1 MKKYYYCSVLPKG
14 MKNTYYYIAD
24 EEVKVNAFVEF
35 PFGYENT
42 LVIGTVM
49 EVGLFDEDNVP
60 FPVERTK
67 QILRTVSQEEFDNY
81 PGFYAALHD
90 DDDDDIEYELEEAE
104 DYILCEDYDS
114 IFDWAYE
121 HHDRIESDRIMEMV
135 CRCYEICVEN
145 GNPVAALNLGTLY
158 YTGTYLERDY
168 QKAAALYEIAAKA
181 GERRAICNLGYCW
194 YYGRHQAVD
203 YERAYS
209 YFHLAVLLYDD
220 PNSLYKLGDMY
231 RTGKFVEQNE
241 IFAIKLY
248 FRALNAIMR
257 EDEDKFC
264 LADIQLRIG
273 RAFLEGR
280 QIEPDP
286 ERALHFL
293 TDALAGF
300 YARRKTDPFVKG
312 LIIEAK
318 ELIAQAAVALDK
330 EVI

>member
-104 DYILCEDYDS
+104 DYSLCEDYDS

-231 RTGKFVEQNE
+231 RTGKFVEKND

-273 RAFLEGR
+273 RAFLEDK
-280 QIEPDP
+280 QIEFDP

-318 ELIAQAAVALDK
+318 ELIAQAAAALDK

>member
-1 MKKYYYCSVLPKG
+1 M
-14 MKNTYYYIAD
+14 
-24 EEVKVNAFVEF
+24 
-35 PFGYENT
+35 
-42 LVIGTVM
+42 
-49 EVGLFDEDNVP
+49 
-60 FPVERTK
+60 
-67 QILRTVSQEEFDNY
+67 
-81 PGFYAALHD
+81 
-90 DDDDDIEYELEEAE
+90 
-104 DYILCEDYDS
+104 
-114 IFDWAYE
+114 
-121 HHDRIESDRIMEMV
+121 
-135 CRCYEICVEN
+135 
-145 GNPVAALNLGTLY
+145 
-158 YTGTYLERDY
+158 
-168 QKAAALYEIAAKA
+168 
-181 GERRAICNLGYCW
+181 
-194 YYGRHQAVD
+194 
-203 YERAYS
+203 
-209 YFHLAVLLYDD
+209 LLYDD

-231 RTGKFVEQNE
+231 RTGKFVEQND

-293 TDALAGF
+293 TDALTGF

-318 ELIAQAAVALDK
+318 ELIAQAAAALDK

>member
-49 EVGLFDEDNVP
+49 EVGYFDEDNVP

-121 HHDRIESDRIMEMV
+121 HHDRIESDCIMEMV

-145 GNPVAALNLGTLY
+145 GNPIAALNLGTLY

-220 PNSLYKLGDMY
+220 PNSLSS
-231 RTGKFVEQNE
+231 
-241 IFAIKLY
+241 
-248 FRALNAIMR
+248 
-257 EDEDKFC
+257 
-264 LADIQLRIG
+264 
-273 RAFLEGR
+273 
-280 QIEPDP
+280 
-286 ERALHFL
+286 
-293 TDALAGF
+293 
-300 YARRKTDPFVKG
+300 PFS
-312 LIIEAK
+312 
-318 ELIAQAAVALDK
+318 QQSS
-330 EVI
+330 

>member
-35 PFGYENT
+35 PFGYNNT

-49 EVGLFDEDNVP
+49 EAGYFDEDNVP

-67 QILRTVSQEEFDNY
+67 HILRTVSQEEFDAY
-81 PGFYAALHD
+81 PGFYAVLHN

-114 IFDWAYE
+114 VFDWAYD
-121 HHDRIESDRIMEMV
+121 HQDCIESDRIMEMV

-158 YTGTYLERDY
+158 YNGTYLERDY

-231 RTGKFVEQNE
+231 RTGKFVEKND

-273 RAFLEGR
+273 RAFLEDK
-280 QIEPDP
+280 QIEFDP

-300 YARRKTDPFVKG
+300 YERKKTDPFVKG

-318 ELIAQAAVALDK
+318 ELIAQAAAALDK

>member
-49 EVGLFDEDNVP
+49 EVGFFDEDNVP

-67 QILRTVSQEEFDNY
+67 HILRTVSQEEFDAY
-81 PGFYAALHD
+81 PGFYAAQYD

-104 DYILCEDYDS
+104 DYILCEDYDA
-114 IFDWAYE
+114 IFDWAYD
-121 HHDRIESDRIMEMV
+121 HHDKIVSDRIMEMV

-158 YTGTYLERDY
+158 YNGTYLERDY
-168 QKAAALYEIAAKA
+168 QKAAELYEIAAKA

-231 RTGKFVEQNE
+231 RTGKFVEKND

-273 RAFLEGR
+273 RAFLEDK
-280 QIEPDP
+280 QIEFDP

-318 ELIAQAAVALDK
+318 ELIAQAAAALDK

>member
-49 EVGLFDEDNVP
+49 DAGYFDEDNVP
-60 FPVERTK
+60 FPMERTK
-67 QILRTVSQEEFDNY
+67 HILRTVSQEEFDAY
-81 PGFYAALHD
+81 LGFYAAQHD

-104 DYILCEDYDS
+104 DYILCEDYDA
-114 IFDWAYE
+114 IFDWAYD
-121 HHDRIESDRIMEMV
+121 HHDCIESDHIMEMV

-158 YTGTYLERDY
+158 YNGTYLERDY

-231 RTGKFVEQNE
+231 RTGKFVEKND

-273 RAFLEGR
+273 RAFLEDK
-280 QIEPDP
+280 QIEFDP

-318 ELIAQAAVALDK
+318 ELIAQAAAALDK

>member
-35 PFGYENT
+35 PFGYNNT

-49 EVGLFDEDNVP
+49 EAGYFDEDNVP

-67 QILRTVSQEEFDNY
+67 HILRTVSQEEFDAY
-81 PGFYAALHD
+81 PGFYAALH

-145 GNPVAALNLGTLY
+145 GNPIAALNLGTLY
-158 YTGTYLERDY
+158 YNGTYLERDY
-168 QKAAALYEIAAKA
+168 QKAAELYEIAAKA

-231 RTGKFVEQNE
+231 RTGKFVEKND

-273 RAFLEGR
+273 RAFLEDK
-280 QIEPDP
+280 QIEFDP

-300 YARRKTDPFVKG
+300 YARRKTYPFVKG

-318 ELIAQAAVALDK
+318 ELIAQAAAALDK

>member
-1 MKKYYYCSVLPKG
+1 MKKYCYCSVQPKG
-14 MKNTYYYIAD
+14 MKSTYYYIAD
-24 EEVKVNAFVEF
+24 EEVKVNSYVKF
-35 PFGYENT
+35 PFGYENK
-42 LVIGTVM
+42 LVIGTVTEM
-49 EVGLFDEDNVP
+49 GYYDEDSVP
-60 FPVERTK
+60 FPTEKTK
-67 QILRTVSQEEFDNY
+67 HILRVVSKEEFDNY
-81 PGFYAALHD
+81 PGFYAARHED
-90 DDDDDIEYELEEAE
+90 DSDDIDYELEEAE
-104 DYILCEDYDS
+104 EYILSEDYDAV
-114 IFDWAYE
+114 FDWAYD
-121 HHDRIESDRIMEMV
+121 HHDDIGSDRIMQMV

-145 GNPVAALNLGTLY
+145 GNPLAALNLGTLY

-168 QKAAALYEIAAKA
+168 KKAAALYEIAAKA

-231 RTGKFVEQNE
+231 RTGKFVEQND
-241 IFAIKLY
+241 IFAVKLY

-257 EDEDKFC
+257 EGEDKFC

-273 RAFLEGR
+273 RAFLEGKM
-280 QIEPDP
+280 IETDY
-286 ERALHFL
+286 ERALRFL

-318 ELIAQAAVALDK
+318 ELIAQAAAALDK

>member
-49 EVGLFDEDNVP
+49 EVGYFDEDNVP

-145 GNPVAALNLGTLY
+145 GNPIAALNLGTLY

-168 QKAAALYEIAAKA
+168 QKAERHSPEAPLNVELRHRCRNERHSDNELAERLDLKLFDHNVKKRVYRAREILVKLPFADDVVTYRPEVVKQQVVESLRNERKA
-181 GERRAICNLGYCW
+181 VDEHNLGGTPAHKGGYLT
-194 YYGRHQAVD
+194 
-203 YERAYS
+203 ENN
-209 YFHLAVLLYDD
+209 
-220 PNSLYKLGDMY
+220 PN
-231 RTGKFVEQNE
+231 EQ
-241 IFAIKLY
+241 
-248 FRALNAIMR
+248 
-257 EDEDKFC
+257 
-264 LADIQLRIG
+264 Q
-273 RAFLEGR
+273 
-280 QIEPDP
+280 
-286 ERALHFL
+286 
-293 TDALAGF
+293 
-300 YARRKTDPFVKG
+300 V
-312 LIIEAK
+312 
-318 ELIAQAAVALDK
+318 
-330 EVI
+330 